1 MRSEVE
7 PRRRHSRDPLTNIS
21 GSNMNQYVEALT
33 SSGLGLSWCCR
44 LDWGR
49 SVAGVDSLIDLVSEG
64 VSVEN
69 NRDLLD
75 TLKFRRKV
83 PNVHSNVFRK
93 DGWTERRSQMIF
105 DQNLPVLLDVYLVN

>member
-33 SSGLGLSWCCR
+33 SSSLGLSWCCR

-49 SVAGVDSLIDLVSEG
+49 SVAGVDSLIDLVSES

-75 TLKFRRKV
+75 TLKF
-83 PNVHSNVFRK
+83 
-93 DGWTERRSQMIF
+93 
-105 DQNLPVLLDVYLVN
+105 